1 MCLGN
6 NVHSYKNVFLSTI
19 RSKQAFITKV
29 YANFYI
35 KRFQKLLLL
44 QDNIS
49 KDNRSN
55 NGNNNK
61 KYTRTPAITLSTTRI
76 WAIATSE
83 SEITTPSTTKT
94 TTAIVTTM
102 TTMTVFILKSITK
115 TITRVAEMLSTLP
128 MIWVTDH
135 ATNEIVIHPDLET
148 LYLWSNLSTHDSFGQ
163 TPRYNVFLEY
173 LRI

>member
-1 MCLGN
+1 MEITFILI
-6 NVHSYKNVFLSTI
+6 KNVFLSTI
-19 RSKQAFITKV
+19 RSKQTFITKV
-29 YANFYI
+29 YVNFYI
-35 KRFQKLLLL
+35 KRFQKLLHL
-44 QDNIS
+44 QNNIS
-49 KDNRSN
+49 NDNRSSS
-55 NGNNNK
+55 GNNNK

-83 SEITTPSTTKT
+83 SEIATPSTTKT

-102 TTMTVFILKSITK
+102 TTIFVLKSITK
-115 TITRVAEMLSTLP
+115 TITRVVEMLSTLP

-148 LYLWSNLSTHDSFGQ
+148 LYLRSNLTTHDFFGQ